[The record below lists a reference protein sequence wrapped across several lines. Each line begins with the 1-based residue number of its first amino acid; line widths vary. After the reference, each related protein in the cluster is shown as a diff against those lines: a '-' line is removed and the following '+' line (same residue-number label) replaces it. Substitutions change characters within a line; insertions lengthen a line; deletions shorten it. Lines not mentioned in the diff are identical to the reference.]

1 MKKVLIRGSAFLAVI
16 IYSSLALAED
26 KTKEGLTELIISAD
40 PFQHNLVEHTSP
52 ASVLRK
58 EDLIRRS
65 ETTIGETIS
74 KEPGV
79 HSTYF
84 GPGASRPVVRGQA
97 ADRVR
102 VLSNGI
108 GTLDVSNASEDH
120 AVTTNPLAAESVE
133 ILRGPE
139 TLLYGSSA
147 IGGIVNVT
155 DNGIPEQPIG
165 KPLTGE
171 VDLKLGTA
179 ADELS
184 GTVKLE
190 GQAGSFNWHLDY
202 FHQDT
207 DDVDIPGFA
216 ESAALRALEE
226 AEEAEEEE
234 EGDFEEH
241 GEEEEEE
248 GVTIDLQQIRV
259 DFRGA
264 VNDVSD
270 AIDSLRFKLGLSNY
284 EHTEFEGQ
292 ETGTVF
298 DNDAAEARLE
308 LIHKPINGFRGVV
321 GLQGQY
327 SDFSAIGEE
336 AFIPPVE
343 TLSPAIFLFEEYEL
357 NERIKLQAGG
367 RYEHVDYD
375 VEDGRSESF
384 DPLSFS
390 AGLVW
395 DFNGTGDYTAGL
407 SFAYTQRAPSTTEL
421 FADGEHAAR
430 QIFELGDETLGNE
443 RSKGIDLTLN
453 RNTGLVTGSL
463 NFFIQDYDRFI
474 NLDGTGEE
482 EDGLPVFKY
491 ESIPALFWGFETKAV
506 LHLHK
511 ALDLWAND
519 LNLGVQVDHVRAT
532 SEVDD
537 SDLPRIP
544 PFRTI
549 VSLEH
554 GYKNLIESRVEGVFV
569 ANQSNISDSEL
580 PTDAYQL
587 LNADVQYNLL
597 ATEDYSVGLY
607 VKASN
612 LTAEEA
618 RVHSSFLK
626 DLAPLPGRNFLFGIR
641 GTF

>member
-1 MKKVLIRGSAFLAVI
+1 M
-16 IYSSLALAED
+16 
-26 KTKEGLTELIISAD
+26 
-40 PFQHNLVEHTSP
+40 
-52 ASVLRK
+52 
-58 EDLIRRS
+58 
-65 ETTIGETIS
+65 
-74 KEPGV
+74 
-79 HSTYF
+79 
-84 GPGASRPVVRGQA
+84 
-97 ADRVR
+97 
-102 VLSNGI
+102 
-108 GTLDVSNASEDH
+108 DV
-120 AVTTNPLAAESVE
+120 
-133 ILRGPE
+133 
-139 TLLYGSSA
+139 
-147 IGGIVNVT
+147 
-155 DNGIPEQPIG
+155 
-165 KPLTGE
+165 
-171 VDLKLGTA
+171 
-179 ADELS
+179 
-184 GTVKLE
+184 
-190 GQAGSFNWHLDY
+190 
-202 FHQDT
+202 
-207 DDVDIPGFA
+207 
-216 ESAALRALEE
+216 
-226 AEEAEEEE
+226 
-234 EGDFEEH
+234 
-241 GEEEEEE
+241 
-248 GVTIDLQQIRV
+248 
-259 DFRGA
+259 RGA

-308 LIHKPINGFRGVV
+308 LIHKPVNGFRGVL

-367 RYEHVDYD
+367 RYEYVDYD

-407 SFAYTQRAPSTTEL
+407 SFAYTQRAPSATEL
-421 FADGEHAAR
+421 FADGEHVAR

-443 RSKGIDLTLN
+443 RSKGIDLSFN

-482 EDGLPVFKY
+482 EDGVPVFNY

-519 LNLGVQVDHVRAT
+519 LNLGVQVDHVKAT

-569 ANQSNISDSEL
+569 ANQSNTSDSEL

-612 LTAEEA
+612 LTDEEA